1 MQAEANRV
9 GEEIEGVFGFLGV
22 IWAVFLVSFVVPSID
37 RFGVVPRTA
46 GGLIGIAA
54 MPFLHA
60 SFAHLLGNTVPLFIL
75 LTLLAGSRA
84 RSWTIAA
91 GIGFLGGFLLWI
103 FGRPANHVGASG
115 LVFGLITFLI
125 ASGLLERRP
134 ISLLISACVGFFYGG
149 SLVFGVIP
157 GLQSGVSWDGH
168 LCGAVAG
175 ILSAYALVVG
185 GPGDGR
191 GIKSSGRLIEKPV
204 L

>member
-1 MQAEANRV
+1 MRAAMHTV
-9 GEEIEGVFGFLGV
+9 GEEIEGIFGFLGV
-22 IWAVFLVSFVVPSID
+22 IWAVYLVSFMAPGVD
-37 RFGVVPRTA
+37 RFGVVPRTV
-46 GGLIGIAA
+46 GGLVGIAA

-75 LTLLAGSRA
+75 LTILAGSRA
-84 RSWTIAA
+84 QSWKIVA
-91 GIGFLGGFLLWI
+91 GITFLSGFLLWV
-103 FGRPANHVGASG
+103 FGRPAIHIGASG

-134 ISLLISACVGFFYGG
+134 IPLLVSVLVGFLYGG
-149 SLVFGVIP
+149 SLVFGVVP

-175 ILSAYALVVG
+175 GAAAYALVSGGPRRVG
-185 GPGDGR
+185 GIESEPM
-191 GIKSSGRLIEKPV
+191 SIEKPV